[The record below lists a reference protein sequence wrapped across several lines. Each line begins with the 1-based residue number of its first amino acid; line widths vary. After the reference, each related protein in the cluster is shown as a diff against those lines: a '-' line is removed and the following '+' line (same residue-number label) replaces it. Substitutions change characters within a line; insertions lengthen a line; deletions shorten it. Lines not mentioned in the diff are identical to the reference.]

1 MNNTVEITDLSDW
14 EVETLRLTAFVNE
27 EIRPEN
33 ITWWNSLFGEE
44 ADSTESRPKQGIR
57 SDEGIFEGGNL
68 KFTSQPSRIDWLYS
82 WKPEEDSEGLPIIG
96 QFDDY
101 YQKFSLKMIE
111 WLAMSPPIVRLAF
124 GTVLLKPVENR
135 EEGYKELSNF
145 LPDIKIDAEGSRD
158 FLYQINRPR
167 ISKIVAENNIKVN
180 RLSKWSVIRL
190 HRLHITI
197 SGDKSR
203 NIAIPDSGDSACRLE
218 LDISTDENISDNLP
232 YEKLADAF
240 SELVDLGI
248 EIVVN
253 GDIK

>member
-1 MNNTVEITDLSDW
+1 MSNTVEITDLSGW

-68 KFTSQPSRIDWLYS
+68 KLTSRPGRIDWLYS

-101 YQKFSLKMIE
+101 YQKFSLKMVE

-124 GTVLLKPVENR
+124 GAVLLKPVENR
-135 EEGYKELSNF
+135 EEGYKELSKF
-145 LPDIKIDAEGSRD
+145 LPDIKIDVEESRD

-167 ISKIVAENNIKVN
+167 FLEIEAENKIKVN

-190 HRLHITI
+190 RRLHITI
-197 SGDKSR
+197 SGDESR
-203 NIAIPDSGDSACRLE
+203 NMAMPSGGDSACRLE
-218 LDISTDENISDNLP
+218 LDISTDENISENLP
-232 YEKLADAF
+232 YDKLANIF
-240 SELVDLGI
+240 SELANFGI